1 MRAHM
6 RVQSKRYNGATR
18 VNVLTNPPPPAS
30 ALLDLSSPLA
40 SYSEYIGRDWVPKVK
55 VIIFDFDKTITNK
68 HTGGSVALPAYATDD
83 YIAGN
88 FADLDFFRVSVC
100 L

>member
-1 MRAHM
+1 MCAHANDPNFAN
-6 RVQSKRYNGATR
+6 VSTH
-18 VNVLTNPPPPAS
+18 VNVLTRPPTTTS
-30 ALLDLSSPLA
+30 ALLDTSSPLA

-55 VIIFDFDKTITNK
+55 VVIFDFDKTITNK

-88 FADLDFFRVSVC
+88 FADLDFFRVSVQA
-100 L
+100 